1 MPLKHSVASTTRMG
15 RSHAVNQDA
24 CGAWSWTRADGLP
37 ASLLV
42 VADGVSAGRRSEDA
56 SRIAVDCIYRRT
68 EPLLSG
74 TVDRLGTLREALID
88 ATREASVLI
97 ARRPHIEAA
106 SADSTTLVAV
116 VCLGGQGVGLWC
128 GDSRAYHVRAD
139 GAIERVTRDHSWAEA
154 AVNSGSMTAE
164 QASLDPRAR
173 MITRWLGPPLDR
185 DPGFDVFRLELD
197 PGDLAICCSDGLSMY
212 FTPPAG
218 DEQELSSILREPNC
232 DLSMAVERL
241 SRVAE
246 ERGGRDDITAVALRV
261 EAA

>member
-1 MPLKHSVASTTRMG
+1 MPLKHSVAWTTRMG
-15 RSHAVNQDA
+15 RSHQVNQDA

-56 SRIAVDCIYRRT
+56 SRIAVDCVYKRT

-88 ATREASVLI
+88 AALEANLLI
-97 ARRPHIEAA
+97 ARRPHVDAA
-106 SADSTTLVAV
+106 SADSTTLVAAI
-116 VCLGGQGVGLWC
+116 CLGGHGVGLWC
-128 GDSRAYHVRAD
+128 GDSRAYHARAD
-139 GAIERVTRDHSWAEA
+139 GTIERVTRDHSWAEA

-164 QASLDPRAR
+164 QASLDPRAH
-173 MITRWLGPPLDR
+173 MITRWLGPPIDR
-185 DPGFDVFRLELD
+185 DPGIDVFRFELQ
-197 PGDLAICCSDGLSMY
+197 PGDTAVCCSDGLSMY

-218 DEQELSSILREPNC
+218 DEQEIGSVLRDANSNLSLA
-232 DLSMAVERL
+232 MERL

-246 ERGGRDDITAVALRV
+246 DRGGRDDITAVALRV